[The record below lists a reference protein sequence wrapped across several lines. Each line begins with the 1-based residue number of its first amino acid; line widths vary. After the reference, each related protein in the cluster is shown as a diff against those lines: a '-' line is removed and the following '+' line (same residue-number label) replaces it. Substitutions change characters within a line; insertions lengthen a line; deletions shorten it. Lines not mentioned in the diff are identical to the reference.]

1 MGMNDVKPGSYT
13 AAKAVKAV
21 APAQANNLAGI
32 LDAYNNNFLCFEF

>member
-13 AAKAVKAV
+13 AAKAV